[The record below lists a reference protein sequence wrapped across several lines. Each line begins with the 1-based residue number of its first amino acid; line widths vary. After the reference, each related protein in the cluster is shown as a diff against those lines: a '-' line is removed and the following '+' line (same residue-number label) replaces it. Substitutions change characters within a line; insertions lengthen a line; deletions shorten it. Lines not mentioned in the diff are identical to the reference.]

1 MALWLGAH
9 GGRRP
14 QRSRTVHTHAQ
25 PSLLHECLLP
35 SADLTLERGG
45 GWKASSIRAL
55 TSLRGGYGLA
65 PEI

>member
-45 GWKASSIRAL
+45 G
-55 TSLRGGYGLA
+55 GLESFVH
-65 PEI
+65 PCTDLFKGWIWPGT